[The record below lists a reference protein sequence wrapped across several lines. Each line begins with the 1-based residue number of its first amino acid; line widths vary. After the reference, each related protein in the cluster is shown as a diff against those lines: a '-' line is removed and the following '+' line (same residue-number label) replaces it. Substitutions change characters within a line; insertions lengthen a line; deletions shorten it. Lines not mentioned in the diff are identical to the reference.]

1 MLQREGERPQRDTQE
16 SGKKCII
23 EVSFM
28 GVVGQEE
35 GQWRQKEQ
43 EQQSHPEVR
52 VTFLE

>member
-16 SGKKCII
+16 SGKKCMI

-35 GQWRQKEQ
+35 GTVEAEGTRTAK
-43 EQQSHPEVR
+43 SS
-52 VTFLE
+52 